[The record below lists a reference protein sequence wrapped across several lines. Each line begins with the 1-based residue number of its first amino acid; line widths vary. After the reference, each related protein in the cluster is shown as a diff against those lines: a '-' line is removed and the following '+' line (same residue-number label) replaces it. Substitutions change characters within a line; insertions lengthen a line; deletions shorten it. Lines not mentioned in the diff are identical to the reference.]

1 MSSTKQKILLIE
13 DSKANRDALKECLI
27 DEFDIIEAENGALAV
42 PILKKSH
49 KSISLIFLDL
59 VMPEMDGFGVLTYL
73 KTNNLLDDIPVIAI
87 ANEKD
92 QKRVYNAFKCG
103 AQDFVTKPFDKEIIK
118 KRVQN
123 ILDLFAKQKKL
134 IKIVSDEYFE
144 RTKNTN
150 MLIDILGHTVEFRNG
165 ENGYHI
171 MHMNIITEILL
182 NRLVAKTDK
191 YNLTTKDIDLISSA
205 SALHDLG
212 KVGIKESILNKPGK
226 LTKEE
231 QEIMKGHTKIGANII
246 QQLIQFKNEKIY
258 QYAYEI
264 ARWHHERYDGKG
276 YPDGLKGD
284 NIPISAQVVGLAE
297 CYDVLVNDRAYKKT
311 YTHDQAMKM
320 ILNGECGAFNPLLL
334 KCIKEGQHEIK
345 DGLDYFSKI
354 NRDKQKID
362 VISTNLFKDQKK
374 SADVSYES
382 EDSLDTERIRMFYS
396 SKIFD
401 EIIFDYT
408 VATSVLNFNDSGR
421 EILKVDG
428 VIYEPVENRDFVEVF
443 GRNNIDRF
451 VSKLKKTTYNNP
463 NFEMSLKLLTGDK
476 ITKYNLVCSSMWHK
490 FNHDEMI
497 GFVGRA
503 YKSR

>member
-182 NRLVAKTDK
+182 KRLVAKTDK

-212 KVGIKESILNKPGK
+212 KVEV
-226 LTKEE
+226 
-231 QEIMKGHTKIGANII
+231 
-246 QQLIQFKNEKIY
+246 
-258 QYAYEI
+258 
-264 ARWHHERYDGKG
+264 G
-276 YPDGLKGD
+276 YK
-284 NIPISAQVVGLAE
+284 S
-297 CYDVLVNDRAYKKT
+297 KK
-311 YTHDQAMKM
+311 YTAHSD
-320 ILNGECGAFNPLLL
+320 
-334 KCIKEGQHEIK
+334 
-345 DGLDYFSKI
+345 
-354 NRDKQKID
+354 
-362 VISTNLFKDQKK
+362 
-374 SADVSYES
+374 
-382 EDSLDTERIRMFYS
+382 
-396 SKIFD
+396 
-401 EIIFDYT
+401 
-408 VATSVLNFNDSGR
+408 ATSVR
-421 EILKVDG
+421 IE
-428 VIYEPVENRDFVEVF
+428 YDFRTV
-443 GRNNIDRF
+443 R
-451 VSKLKKTTYNNP
+451 
-463 NFEMSLKLLTGDK
+463 
-476 ITKYNLVCSSMWHK
+476 
-490 FNHDEMI
+490 
-497 GFVGRA
+497 
-503 YKSR
+503 